1 MSPVSQTYSE
11 SVVRNPAI
19 LPSPSRQ
26 FSIRFVANEVASDVT
41 AFHDIVVPREL
52 QNAVAA
58 RQWQFRAG
66 RFCAFEALR
75 LLEPHRV
82 ITSIPRSGS
91 GAPVWPDGL
100 TGSITHT
107 EGFVS
112 AAVAR
117 TSDLEALGIDSE
129 PIMSAERAGR
139 VSSVIAS
146 PCELAHVTRAGCS
159 WLEALT
165 LVFSA
170 KEAIFKCLRGRVPRF
185 IDFHDLQIID
195 CDPWALTFTARV
207 VKTLSERFPVN
218 AVLRGQ
224 FEVDARWIHTG
235 VVLEAKD

>member
-1 MSPVSQTYSE
+1 MSI
-11 SVVRNPAI
+11 VRNPAI

-26 FSIRFVANEVASDVT
+26 FSIRFEAKEVVSDVT
-41 AFHDIVVPREL
+41 AFHDIVVPPEL
-52 QNAVAA
+52 QNAVAP

-82 ITSIPRSGS
+82 IPSIPRSES
-91 GAPVWPDGL
+91 GAPVWPDGI

-117 TSDLEALGIDSE
+117 TSDLRAVGIDSE
-129 PIMSAERAGR
+129 PIMSAERADR

-146 PCELAHVTRAGCS
+146 PCELAHVTRAGYS
-159 WLEALT
+159 WLEAMT

-170 KEAIFKCLRGRVPRF
+170 KEAIFKCLRVRVPRF
-185 IDFHDLQIID
+185 IDFHDLEIID
-195 CDPWALTFTARV
+195 CDPRGLTFTARV
-207 VKTLSERFPVN
+207 MKTLSERLPVN

-235 VVLEAKD
+235 VVLEAKG